1 MMVSSVCL
9 RLSYLYLPLD
19 GLVSLAEVFFAGQL
33 DNDASVLTAPNNTKT
48 HLSKHGPCFALTVF
62 AAPLQFWCFSC
73 LSQRGGLHFKERQS
87 CNFVSTNL
95 QFSPFCQQLS
105 SRSIQS
111 PISATRIFS
120 VLPPSQP
127 NSIAAHS
134 RHANLV
140 LWGVLAANF
149 LTGNIPIILE
159 QIDRQ
164 SNTAGKFNLRLKR
177 RHSKTDNNWK
187 SQLIE
192 TRICRMAERGE

>member
-1 MMVSSVCL
+1 MKQIRIFLSAQSRSTTERLLTIHHQRLLLDPMKNASQIGQLIMAKNHSTKLMLPKDGFLFFL
-9 RLSYLYLPLD
+9 RFSYLYLPSD

-33 DNDASVLTAPNNTKT
+33 DNDASVLTALNNTKT

-140 LWGVLAANF
+140 L
-149 LTGNIPIILE
+149 
-159 QIDRQ
+159 
-164 SNTAGKFNLRLKR
+164 
-177 RHSKTDNNWK
+177 
-187 SQLIE
+187 
-192 TRICRMAERGE
+192 